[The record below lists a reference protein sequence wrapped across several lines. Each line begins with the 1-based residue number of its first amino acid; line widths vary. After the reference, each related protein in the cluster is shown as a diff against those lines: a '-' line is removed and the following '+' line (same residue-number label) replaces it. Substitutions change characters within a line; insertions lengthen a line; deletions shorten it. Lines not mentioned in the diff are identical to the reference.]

1 MYLKGKY
8 LLFNSQEQ
16 EVAHHYYLYQ
26 MKVGSDAQL

>member
-1 MYLKGKY
+1 MHLKGKY
-8 LLFNSQEQ
+8 LLNSQEQ